1 MSYIYSLELKL
12 ARTAEQI
19 RLNEFENTI
28 RQATSDYND
37 AGKKSVNPKSIE
49 LIKIENS
56 LILLHLTS
64 ASELRVVGKALRYFS
79 QLLVKKIPILL
90 ENLTSSGQLFRVNQ
104 IGLPIAENEDPHVQL
119 QAREVDDACLI
130 KALIDYIS
138 KQRDPNTATYIKKL
152 KAVEQMKQLAIE
164 AGIITFEAK

>member
-12 ARTAEQI
+12 AK
-19 RLNEFENTI
+19 
-28 RQATSDYND
+28 TSDCIHLGDFQTAINEAIIQYND
-37 AGKKSVNPKSIE
+37 AGKKSANPKNIE
-49 LIKIENS
+49 LVNIENN

-64 ASELRVVGKALRYFS
+64 ASELRFVGKALRYFS
-79 QLLVKKIPILL
+79 QLIIQKVPILTQ
-90 ENLTSSGQLFRVNQ
+90 NLTTSGQLFRINQ
-104 IGLPIAENEDPHVQL
+104 IGLPIAEDEDPNVQL

-138 KQRDPNTATYIKKL
+138 KKRDTNTAIYIKKL

-164 AGIITFEAK
+164 AGIITFEEN